1 MITSKNIGI
10 LLDFIKNS
18 KKYSDLYLS
27 VKKNSI
33 TLSSKRKSNFY
44 IKNNNLES
52 KINISKFYQ
61 SILNILLPIL
71 RKNKKLVIAQIGQS
85 IDGRIAL
92 NNGNSH
98 YINNPKSIIYLHCL
112 RSISDAIIVG
122 SNTIKKDDPLLT
134 TRKIKGTNP
143 KRIIIDGSLSL
154 NNKYKIFNDG
164 NENIIFTKSNKNIRL
179 NNSTIIRL
187 KEKNFTK
194 NFITQIKKLKYK
206 FSDYTS
212 NEISNDHLRHMVG
225 GRGGQSNI
233 SEKNERIFNGEF
245 PEKPGALLEFL
256 ESFGNQWNISLFH
269 YRNIGSAYGN
279 ILIGIEDT
287 HKKKSALLKH
297 LHKCGTAF
305 KEESNNK
312 AYLDFLK

>member
-18 KKYSDLYLS
+18 KKNSDLYLL

-33 TLSSKRKSNFY
+33 SLSSKRKSNFN

-61 SILNILLPIL
+61 SILNILVPIL

-122 SNTIKKDDPLLT
+122 SNTIKKDNPLLT

-194 NFITQIKKLKYK
+194 NLITQIKKLKYK
-206 FSDYTS
+206 NILVEGGSKTISELINNKYIDILQFMIAPILIGSGINS
-212 NEISNDHLRHMVG
+212 LNLKEISNL
-225 GRGGQSNI
+225 
-233 SEKNERIFNGEF
+233 
-245 PEKPGALLEFL
+245 
-256 ESFGNQWNISLFH
+256 
-269 YRNIGSAYGN
+269 
-279 ILIGIEDT
+279 
-287 HKKKSALLKH
+287 
-297 LHKCGTAF
+297 
-305 KEESNNK
+305 NK
-312 AYLDFLK
+312 AIRPKHNFNELENEIIVNLFLNS

>member
-18 KKYSDLYLS
+18 KKNSDLYLL

-33 TLSSKRKSNFY
+33 SLSTKRKSNFY

-194 NFITQIKKLKYK
+194 NLITQIKKLKYK
-206 FSDYTS
+206 NILVEGGSKTISELINNKYIDILQFMIAPILIGSGINS
-212 NEISNDHLRHMVG
+212 LNLKEISNL
-225 GRGGQSNI
+225 
-233 SEKNERIFNGEF
+233 
-245 PEKPGALLEFL
+245 
-256 ESFGNQWNISLFH
+256 
-269 YRNIGSAYGN
+269 
-279 ILIGIEDT
+279 
-287 HKKKSALLKH
+287 
-297 LHKCGTAF
+297 
-305 KEESNNK
+305 NK
-312 AYLDFLK
+312 AIRPKHNFNELDNEIIVNLFLNS

>member
-18 KKYSDLYLS
+18 KKNSDLYLL

-33 TLSSKRKSNFY
+33 SLSSKRKSNFY
-44 IKNNNLES
+44 IKNNNLKS

-206 FSDYTS
+206 NILVEGGSKTISEFINNNYIDILQFMIAPILIGSGINS
-212 NEISNDHLRHMVG
+212 LNLKEISNL
-225 GRGGQSNI
+225 
-233 SEKNERIFNGEF
+233 
-245 PEKPGALLEFL
+245 
-256 ESFGNQWNISLFH
+256 
-269 YRNIGSAYGN
+269 
-279 ILIGIEDT
+279 
-287 HKKKSALLKH
+287 
-297 LHKCGTAF
+297 
-305 KEESNNK
+305 NK
-312 AYLDFLK
+312 AIRPKSNFNELENEIIVNLFLNS

>member
-18 KKYSDLYLS
+18 KKNSDLYLL

-33 TLSSKRKSNFY
+33 SLSSKRKSNFY
-44 IKNNNLES
+44 IKNNNLET
-52 KINISKFYQ
+52 KININKFYQ

-164 NENIIFTKSNKNIRL
+164 NENIIFTKSNKKIRL

-194 NFITQIKKLKYK
+194 NLIMQIKKLKYK
-206 FSDYTS
+206 NILVEGGSKTISELINNKYIDILQFMIAPILIGSGINS
-212 NEISNDHLRHMVG
+212 LNLKEISNL
-225 GRGGQSNI
+225 
-233 SEKNERIFNGEF
+233 
-245 PEKPGALLEFL
+245 
-256 ESFGNQWNISLFH
+256 
-269 YRNIGSAYGN
+269 
-279 ILIGIEDT
+279 
-287 HKKKSALLKH
+287 
-297 LHKCGTAF
+297 
-305 KEESNNK
+305 NK
-312 AYLDFLK
+312 AIRPKHNFNELENEIIVNLFLNS

>member
-18 KKYSDLYLS
+18 KKNSDLYLL

-33 TLSSKRKSNFY
+33 SLSSKRKSNFY

-52 KINISKFYQ
+52 KINVSKFYQ

-194 NFITQIKKLKYK
+194 NLITQIKKLKFKNILVEGGSKTISELINNKYIDILQFMIAPILIGSGINSLNLK
-206 FSDYTS
+206 
-212 NEISNDHLRHMVG
+212 EISNL
-225 GRGGQSNI
+225 
-233 SEKNERIFNGEF
+233 
-245 PEKPGALLEFL
+245 
-256 ESFGNQWNISLFH
+256 
-269 YRNIGSAYGN
+269 
-279 ILIGIEDT
+279 
-287 HKKKSALLKH
+287 
-297 LHKCGTAF
+297 
-305 KEESNNK
+305 NK
-312 AYLDFLK
+312 AIRPKHNFNELENEIIVNLFLNS

>member
-18 KKYSDLYLS
+18 KKNSDLYLL

-33 TLSSKRKSNFY
+33 SLSSKRKSNFY

-206 FSDYTS
+206 NILVEGGSKTISELINNKYIDILQFMIAPILIGSGINS
-212 NEISNDHLRHMVG
+212 LNLKEISNL
-225 GRGGQSNI
+225 
-233 SEKNERIFNGEF
+233 
-245 PEKPGALLEFL
+245 
-256 ESFGNQWNISLFH
+256 
-269 YRNIGSAYGN
+269 
-279 ILIGIEDT
+279 
-287 HKKKSALLKH
+287 
-297 LHKCGTAF
+297 
-305 KEESNNK
+305 NK
-312 AYLDFLK
+312 AIRPKHNFNELDNEIIVNLFLNS

>member
-18 KKYSDLYLS
+18 KKNSDLYLL

-33 TLSSKRKSNFY
+33 SLSSKRKSNFY

-194 NFITQIKKLKYK
+194 NFIMQIKKLKYK
-206 FSDYTS
+206 NILVEGGSKTISELINNKYIDILQFMIAPILIGSGINS
-212 NEISNDHLRHMVG
+212 LNLKEISNL
-225 GRGGQSNI
+225 
-233 SEKNERIFNGEF
+233 
-245 PEKPGALLEFL
+245 
-256 ESFGNQWNISLFH
+256 
-269 YRNIGSAYGN
+269 
-279 ILIGIEDT
+279 
-287 HKKKSALLKH
+287 
-297 LHKCGTAF
+297 
-305 KEESNNK
+305 NK
-312 AYLDFLK
+312 AIRPKSNFNELENEIIVNLFLNS

>member
-18 KKYSDLYLS
+18 KKNSDLYLL

-33 TLSSKRKSNFY
+33 SLSSKRKSNFY
-44 IKNNNLES
+44 IKNNNLEA

-194 NFITQIKKLKYK
+194 NLITQIKKLKYK
-206 FSDYTS
+206 NILVEGGSKTISELINNKYIDILQFMIAPILIGSGINS
-212 NEISNDHLRHMVG
+212 LNLKEISNL
-225 GRGGQSNI
+225 
-233 SEKNERIFNGEF
+233 
-245 PEKPGALLEFL
+245 
-256 ESFGNQWNISLFH
+256 
-269 YRNIGSAYGN
+269 
-279 ILIGIEDT
+279 
-287 HKKKSALLKH
+287 
-297 LHKCGTAF
+297 
-305 KEESNNK
+305 NK
-312 AYLDFLK
+312 AIRPKHNFNELENEIIVNLFLNS

>member
-18 KKYSDLYLS
+18 KKNSDLYLL

-33 TLSSKRKSNFY
+33 SLSSKRKSNFY

-61 SILNILLPIL
+61 SILNILFPIL
-71 RKNKKLVIAQIGQS
+71 KKNKKLVIAQIGQS

-179 NNSTIIRL
+179 NNSIIIRL

-194 NFITQIKKLKYK
+194 NLITQIKKLKYK
-206 FSDYTS
+206 NILVEGGSKTISELINNKYIDILQFMIAPILIGSGINS
-212 NEISNDHLRHMVG
+212 LNLKEISNL
-225 GRGGQSNI
+225 
-233 SEKNERIFNGEF
+233 
-245 PEKPGALLEFL
+245 
-256 ESFGNQWNISLFH
+256 
-269 YRNIGSAYGN
+269 
-279 ILIGIEDT
+279 
-287 HKKKSALLKH
+287 
-297 LHKCGTAF
+297 
-305 KEESNNK
+305 NK
-312 AYLDFLK
+312 AIRPKHNFNELENEIIVNLFLNS

>member
-18 KKYSDLYLS
+18 KKNSDLYLL
-27 VKKNSI
+27 VKNNSI
-33 TLSSKRKSNFY
+33 SLSSKRKSNFY

-61 SILNILLPIL
+61 SILNILVPIL

-187 KEKNFTK
+187 NEKNFTK

-206 FSDYTS
+206 NILVEGGSKTISELINNKYIDILQFMIAPILIGSGINS
-212 NEISNDHLRHMVG
+212 LNLKEISNL
-225 GRGGQSNI
+225 
-233 SEKNERIFNGEF
+233 
-245 PEKPGALLEFL
+245 
-256 ESFGNQWNISLFH
+256 
-269 YRNIGSAYGN
+269 
-279 ILIGIEDT
+279 
-287 HKKKSALLKH
+287 
-297 LHKCGTAF
+297 
-305 KEESNNK
+305 NK
-312 AYLDFLK
+312 AIRPKHNFNELENEIIVNLFLNS

>member
-18 KKYSDLYLS
+18 KKNSDLYLL

-33 TLSSKRKSNFY
+33 SLSSKRKSNFY

-164 NENIIFTKSNKNIRL
+164 NKNIIFTKSNKNIKL

-194 NFITQIKKLKYK
+194 NLIKQIKKLKYK
-206 FSDYTS
+206 NILVEGGSKTISELINNKYIDILQFMIAPILIGSGINS
-212 NEISNDHLRHMVG
+212 LNLKEISNL
-225 GRGGQSNI
+225 
-233 SEKNERIFNGEF
+233 
-245 PEKPGALLEFL
+245 
-256 ESFGNQWNISLFH
+256 
-269 YRNIGSAYGN
+269 
-279 ILIGIEDT
+279 
-287 HKKKSALLKH
+287 
-297 LHKCGTAF
+297 
-305 KEESNNK
+305 NK
-312 AYLDFLK
+312 AIRPKHNFNELENEIIVNLFLNS

>member
-18 KKYSDLYLS
+18 KKNNDLYLL

-33 TLSSKRKSNFY
+33 SLSSKTKSNFY

-61 SILNILLPIL
+61 SILNILIPIL

-194 NFITQIKKLKYK
+194 NLITQIKKLKYK
-206 FSDYTS
+206 NILVEGGSKTISELINNKYIDILQFMIAPILIGSGINS
-212 NEISNDHLRHMVG
+212 LNLKEISNL
-225 GRGGQSNI
+225 
-233 SEKNERIFNGEF
+233 
-245 PEKPGALLEFL
+245 
-256 ESFGNQWNISLFH
+256 
-269 YRNIGSAYGN
+269 
-279 ILIGIEDT
+279 
-287 HKKKSALLKH
+287 
-297 LHKCGTAF
+297 
-305 KEESNNK
+305 NK
-312 AYLDFLK
+312 AIRPKHNFNELENEIIVNLFLNS

>member
-18 KKYSDLYLS
+18 KKNSDLYLL

-33 TLSSKRKSNFY
+33 SLSSKRKSNFY

-52 KINISKFYQ
+52 KINISKLYQ

-194 NFITQIKKLKYK
+194 NLITQIKKLKYK
-206 FSDYTS
+206 NILVEGGSKTISELINNKYIDILQFMIAPILIGSGINS
-212 NEISNDHLRHMVG
+212 LNLKEISNL
-225 GRGGQSNI
+225 
-233 SEKNERIFNGEF
+233 
-245 PEKPGALLEFL
+245 
-256 ESFGNQWNISLFH
+256 
-269 YRNIGSAYGN
+269 
-279 ILIGIEDT
+279 
-287 HKKKSALLKH
+287 
-297 LHKCGTAF
+297 
-305 KEESNNK
+305 NK
-312 AYLDFLK
+312 AIRPKHNFNELENEIIVNLFLKS

>member
-18 KKYSDLYLS
+18 KKNSDLYLL

-33 TLSSKRKSNFY
+33 SLSSKRKSNFY

-61 SILNILLPIL
+61 SILNILVPIL
-71 RKNKKLVIAQIGQS
+71 RKNQKLVIAQIGQS

-154 NNKYKIFNDG
+154 NNKDKIFNDG

-194 NFITQIKKLKYK
+194 NLIKQINKLKYK
-206 FSDYTS
+206 NILVEGGSKTISELINNKYIDILQFMIAPILIGSGINS
-212 NEISNDHLRHMVG
+212 LNLKEISNL
-225 GRGGQSNI
+225 
-233 SEKNERIFNGEF
+233 
-245 PEKPGALLEFL
+245 
-256 ESFGNQWNISLFH
+256 
-269 YRNIGSAYGN
+269 
-279 ILIGIEDT
+279 
-287 HKKKSALLKH
+287 
-297 LHKCGTAF
+297 
-305 KEESNNK
+305 NK
-312 AYLDFLK
+312 AIRPKHNFNELENEIIVNLFLNS

>member
-18 KKYSDLYLS
+18 KKNSDLYLL

-33 TLSSKRKSNFY
+33 SLSSKRKSNFY

-206 FSDYTS
+206 NILVEGGSKTISELINNKYIDILQFMIAPILIGSGINS
-212 NEISNDHLRHMVG
+212 LNLKEISNLNRAIRPKH
-225 GRGGQSNI
+225 NF
-233 SEKNERIFNGEF
+233 NE
-245 PEKPGALLEFL
+245 LENEIIVNLFL
-256 ESFGNQWNISLFH
+256 NS
-269 YRNIGSAYGN
+269 
-279 ILIGIEDT
+279 
-287 HKKKSALLKH
+287 
-297 LHKCGTAF
+297 
-305 KEESNNK
+305 
-312 AYLDFLK
+312 

>member
-18 KKYSDLYLS
+18 KKNSDLYLL

-33 TLSSKRKSNFY
+33 SLSSRRKSNFY
-44 IKNNNLES
+44 IKNNNLEF

-61 SILNILLPIL
+61 SILNILVPIL
-71 RKNKKLVIAQIGQS
+71 IKNKKLVIAQIGQS

-134 TRKIKGTNP
+134 TRKIKGTNA

-164 NENIIFTKSNKNIRL
+164 NENIIFTKSDKNIRL

-194 NFITQIKKLKYK
+194 NLITQIKKLKYK
-206 FSDYTS
+206 NILVEGGSKTISELINNKYIDILQFMIAPILIGSGINS
-212 NEISNDHLRHMVG
+212 LNLKEISNLNKAIRPKH
-225 GRGGQSNI
+225 N
-233 SEKNERIFNGEF
+233 FNG
-245 PEKPGALLEFL
+245 LENEIIVNLFL
-256 ESFGNQWNISLFH
+256 NS
-269 YRNIGSAYGN
+269 
-279 ILIGIEDT
+279 
-287 HKKKSALLKH
+287 
-297 LHKCGTAF
+297 
-305 KEESNNK
+305 
-312 AYLDFLK
+312 

>member
-18 KKYSDLYLS
+18 KKNSDLYLL

-33 TLSSKRKSNFY
+33 SLSSKRKSNFY

-154 NNKYKIFNDG
+154 NNKFKIFNDG

-187 KEKNFTK
+187 KEINFTK
-194 NFITQIKKLKYK
+194 NLITQIKKLKYK
-206 FSDYTS
+206 NILVEGGSKTISELINNKYIDILQFMIAPILIGSGINS
-212 NEISNDHLRHMVG
+212 LNLKEISNL
-225 GRGGQSNI
+225 
-233 SEKNERIFNGEF
+233 
-245 PEKPGALLEFL
+245 
-256 ESFGNQWNISLFH
+256 
-269 YRNIGSAYGN
+269 
-279 ILIGIEDT
+279 
-287 HKKKSALLKH
+287 
-297 LHKCGTAF
+297 
-305 KEESNNK
+305 NK
-312 AYLDFLK
+312 AIRPKNNFNELENEIIVNLFLNS

>member
-18 KKYSDLYLS
+18 KKNSDLYLL

-33 TLSSKRKSNFY
+33 SLSSKRKSNFY

-134 TRKIKGTNP
+134 TRKIKGKNP

-194 NFITQIKKLKYK
+194 NLITQIKKLKYK
-206 FSDYTS
+206 NILVEGGSKTISELINNKYIDILQFMIAPILIGSGINS
-212 NEISNDHLRHMVG
+212 LNLKEISNL
-225 GRGGQSNI
+225 
-233 SEKNERIFNGEF
+233 
-245 PEKPGALLEFL
+245 
-256 ESFGNQWNISLFH
+256 
-269 YRNIGSAYGN
+269 
-279 ILIGIEDT
+279 
-287 HKKKSALLKH
+287 
-297 LHKCGTAF
+297 
-305 KEESNNK
+305 NK
-312 AYLDFLK
+312 AIRPKHNFNELDNEIIVNLFLNS

>member
-18 KKYSDLYLS
+18 KKNSDLYLL

-33 TLSSKRKSNFY
+33 SLSSKRKSNFY

-206 FSDYTS
+206 NILVEGGSKTISELINNKYIDILQFMIAPILIGSGINS
-212 NEISNDHLRHMVG
+212 LNLKEISNL
-225 GRGGQSNI
+225 
-233 SEKNERIFNGEF
+233 
-245 PEKPGALLEFL
+245 
-256 ESFGNQWNISLFH
+256 
-269 YRNIGSAYGN
+269 
-279 ILIGIEDT
+279 
-287 HKKKSALLKH
+287 
-297 LHKCGTAF
+297 
-305 KEESNNK
+305 NK
-312 AYLDFLK
+312 AIRPKHNFNELENEIIVNLFLDS

>member
-18 KKYSDLYLS
+18 KKNSDLYLL

-33 TLSSKRKSNFY
+33 SLSSKRKSNFY

-61 SILNILLPIL
+61 SILNILVPIL

-98 YINNPKSIIYLHCL
+98 YINNYKSIIYLHCL

-164 NENIIFTKSNKNIRL
+164 NENIIFTKSNKKIRL
-179 NNSTIIRL
+179 NNTTIIKL
-187 KEKNFTK
+187 KEKN
-194 NFITQIKKLKYK
+194 
-206 FSDYTS
+206 S
-212 NEISNDHLRHMVG
+212 G
-225 GRGGQSNI
+225 
-233 SEKNERIFNGEF
+233 
-245 PEKPGALLEFL
+245 
-256 ESFGNQWNISLFH
+256 
-269 YRNIGSAYGN
+269 
-279 ILIGIEDT
+279 
-287 HKKKSALLKH
+287 
-297 LHKCGTAF
+297 
-305 KEESNNK
+305 
-312 AYLDFLK
+312 

>member
-18 KKYSDLYLS
+18 KKNSDLYLL

-33 TLSSKRKSNFY
+33 SLSSKRKSNFY

-194 NFITQIKKLKYK
+194 NLITQIKKLKYK
-206 FSDYTS
+206 NILVEGGSKTISELINNKYIDILQFMIAPILIGSGINS
-212 NEISNDHLRHMVG
+212 LNLKEISNL
-225 GRGGQSNI
+225 
-233 SEKNERIFNGEF
+233 
-245 PEKPGALLEFL
+245 
-256 ESFGNQWNISLFH
+256 
-269 YRNIGSAYGN
+269 
-279 ILIGIEDT
+279 
-287 HKKKSALLKH
+287 
-297 LHKCGTAF
+297 
-305 KEESNNK
+305 NK
-312 AYLDFLK
+312 AIRPRHNFNELENEIIVNLFLNS

>member
-18 KKYSDLYLS
+18 KKNSDLYLL
-27 VKKNSI
+27 VKNNSI
-33 TLSSKRKSNFY
+33 SLSSKRKSNFY
-44 IKNNNLES
+44 LKNNNLES
-52 KINISKFYQ
+52 KININKFYQ
-61 SILNILLPIL
+61 SILNILVPIL

-194 NFITQIKKLKYK
+194 NLITQIKKLKYK
-206 FSDYTS
+206 NILVEGGSKTISELINNKYIDILQFMIAPILIGSGINS
-212 NEISNDHLRHMVG
+212 LNLKEISNL
-225 GRGGQSNI
+225 
-233 SEKNERIFNGEF
+233 
-245 PEKPGALLEFL
+245 
-256 ESFGNQWNISLFH
+256 
-269 YRNIGSAYGN
+269 
-279 ILIGIEDT
+279 
-287 HKKKSALLKH
+287 
-297 LHKCGTAF
+297 
-305 KEESNNK
+305 NK
-312 AYLDFLK
+312 AIRPKHNFNELENEIIVNLFLNS

>member
-18 KKYSDLYLS
+18 KKNSDLYLL

-33 TLSSKRKSNFY
+33 SLSSKRKSNFY

-52 KINISKFYQ
+52 KIKINKFYQ

-206 FSDYTS
+206 NILVEGGSKTISELINNKYIDILQFMIAPILIGSGINS
-212 NEISNDHLRHMVG
+212 LNLKEISNL
-225 GRGGQSNI
+225 
-233 SEKNERIFNGEF
+233 
-245 PEKPGALLEFL
+245 
-256 ESFGNQWNISLFH
+256 
-269 YRNIGSAYGN
+269 
-279 ILIGIEDT
+279 
-287 HKKKSALLKH
+287 
-297 LHKCGTAF
+297 
-305 KEESNNK
+305 NK
-312 AYLDFLK
+312 AIRPKHNFNELENEIIVNLFLNS

>member
-18 KKYSDLYLS
+18 KKNSDLYLL

-33 TLSSKRKSNFY
+33 SLSSKRKSNFY

-61 SILNILLPIL
+61 SILNILVPIL

-194 NFITQIKKLKYK
+194 NLITQIKKLKYK
-206 FSDYTS
+206 NILVEGGSKTISELINNKYIDILQFMIAPILIGSGINS
-212 NEISNDHLRHMVG
+212 LNLKEISNL
-225 GRGGQSNI
+225 
-233 SEKNERIFNGEF
+233 
-245 PEKPGALLEFL
+245 
-256 ESFGNQWNISLFH
+256 
-269 YRNIGSAYGN
+269 
-279 ILIGIEDT
+279 
-287 HKKKSALLKH
+287 
-297 LHKCGTAF
+297 
-305 KEESNNK
+305 NK
-312 AYLDFLK
+312 AIRSKHNFNELENEIIVNLFLNS

>member
-18 KKYSDLYLS
+18 KKNSDLYLL

-33 TLSSKRKSNFY
+33 SLSSKRKSNFN

-61 SILNILLPIL
+61 SILNILMPIL

-194 NFITQIKKLKYK
+194 NLITQIKKLKYK
-206 FSDYTS
+206 NILVEGGSKTISELINNKYIDILQFMIAPILIGSGINS
-212 NEISNDHLRHMVG
+212 LNLKEISNL
-225 GRGGQSNI
+225 
-233 SEKNERIFNGEF
+233 
-245 PEKPGALLEFL
+245 
-256 ESFGNQWNISLFH
+256 
-269 YRNIGSAYGN
+269 
-279 ILIGIEDT
+279 
-287 HKKKSALLKH
+287 
-297 LHKCGTAF
+297 
-305 KEESNNK
+305 NK
-312 AYLDFLK
+312 AIRPKCNFNELENEIIVNLFLNS

>member
-18 KKYSDLYLS
+18 KKNSDLYLL

-33 TLSSKRKSNFY
+33 SLSSKRKSNFY

-187 KEKNFTK
+187 NKKNFTK

-206 FSDYTS
+206 NILVEGGSKTISELINNKYIDILQFMIAPILIGSGINS
-212 NEISNDHLRHMVG
+212 LNLKEISNL
-225 GRGGQSNI
+225 
-233 SEKNERIFNGEF
+233 
-245 PEKPGALLEFL
+245 
-256 ESFGNQWNISLFH
+256 
-269 YRNIGSAYGN
+269 
-279 ILIGIEDT
+279 
-287 HKKKSALLKH
+287 
-297 LHKCGTAF
+297 
-305 KEESNNK
+305 NK
-312 AYLDFLK
+312 AIRPKHNFNELDNEIIVNLFLNS

>member
-18 KKYSDLYLS
+18 KKNSDLYLL

-33 TLSSKRKSNFY
+33 SLSSKRKSNFY
-44 IKNNNLES
+44 IINNNLES

-194 NFITQIKKLKYK
+194 NLITQIKKLKFKNILVEGGSKTISELINNKYIDILQFMIAPILIGSGINSLNLK
-206 FSDYTS
+206 
-212 NEISNDHLRHMVG
+212 EISNL
-225 GRGGQSNI
+225 
-233 SEKNERIFNGEF
+233 
-245 PEKPGALLEFL
+245 
-256 ESFGNQWNISLFH
+256 
-269 YRNIGSAYGN
+269 
-279 ILIGIEDT
+279 
-287 HKKKSALLKH
+287 
-297 LHKCGTAF
+297 
-305 KEESNNK
+305 NK
-312 AYLDFLK
+312 AIRPKHNFNELENEIIVNLFLNS

>member
-10 LLDFIKNS
+10 LLDFLKNS
-18 KKYSDLYLS
+18 KKNSDLYLL

-33 TLSSKRKSNFY
+33 SLSSKRKSNFY

-122 SNTIKKDDPLLT
+122 SNTIKKDNPLLT

-154 NNKYKIFNDG
+154 NNKYRIFNDG
-164 NENIIFTKSNKNIRL
+164 NENIIFTKSNKNIKL

-194 NFITQIKKLKYK
+194 NLITQIKKLKYK
-206 FSDYTS
+206 NILVEGGSKTISELINNKYIDILQFMIAPILIGSGINS
-212 NEISNDHLRHMVG
+212 LNLKEISNL
-225 GRGGQSNI
+225 
-233 SEKNERIFNGEF
+233 
-245 PEKPGALLEFL
+245 
-256 ESFGNQWNISLFH
+256 
-269 YRNIGSAYGN
+269 
-279 ILIGIEDT
+279 
-287 HKKKSALLKH
+287 
-297 LHKCGTAF
+297 
-305 KEESNNK
+305 NK
-312 AYLDFLK
+312 AIRPKYNFNELDNEIIVNLFLKS

>member
-18 KKYSDLYLS
+18 KKNSDLYLL

-33 TLSSKRKSNFY
+33 SLSSKRKSNFY

-179 NNSTIIRL
+179 NNSIIIRL

-194 NFITQIKKLKYK
+194 NLITQIKKLKYK
-206 FSDYTS
+206 NMCVEGGSKTISELINNKYIDILQFMIAPILIGSGINS
-212 NEISNDHLRHMVG
+212 LNLKEISNL
-225 GRGGQSNI
+225 
-233 SEKNERIFNGEF
+233 
-245 PEKPGALLEFL
+245 
-256 ESFGNQWNISLFH
+256 
-269 YRNIGSAYGN
+269 
-279 ILIGIEDT
+279 
-287 HKKKSALLKH
+287 
-297 LHKCGTAF
+297 
-305 KEESNNK
+305 NK
-312 AYLDFLK
+312 AIRPKHNFNELENEIIVNLFLNS

>member
-10 LLDFIKNS
+10 LLDIIKNS
-18 KKYSDLYLS
+18 KKNSDLYLL

-33 TLSSKRKSNFY
+33 SLSSKRKSNFY

-61 SILNILLPIL
+61 SVLNILLPIL

-164 NENIIFTKSNKNIRL
+164 NENIIFTKSNRNIRL

-206 FSDYTS
+206 NILVEGGSKTISELINNKYIDILQFMIAPILIGSGINS
-212 NEISNDHLRHMVG
+212 LNLKEISNL
-225 GRGGQSNI
+225 
-233 SEKNERIFNGEF
+233 
-245 PEKPGALLEFL
+245 
-256 ESFGNQWNISLFH
+256 
-269 YRNIGSAYGN
+269 
-279 ILIGIEDT
+279 
-287 HKKKSALLKH
+287 
-297 LHKCGTAF
+297 
-305 KEESNNK
+305 NK
-312 AYLDFLK
+312 AIRPKSNFNELENEIIVNLFLNS

>member
-18 KKYSDLYLS
+18 KKNSDLYLL

-33 TLSSKRKSNFY
+33 SLSSKRKSNFY

-134 TRKIKGTNP
+134 TRKITGENP

-194 NFITQIKKLKYK
+194 NLITQIKKLKYK
-206 FSDYTS
+206 NILVDGGSKTISELINNKYIDILQFMIAPILIGSGINS
-212 NEISNDHLRHMVG
+212 LNLKEISNL
-225 GRGGQSNI
+225 
-233 SEKNERIFNGEF
+233 
-245 PEKPGALLEFL
+245 
-256 ESFGNQWNISLFH
+256 
-269 YRNIGSAYGN
+269 
-279 ILIGIEDT
+279 
-287 HKKKSALLKH
+287 
-297 LHKCGTAF
+297 
-305 KEESNNK
+305 NK
-312 AYLDFLK
+312 AIRPKHNFNELENEIIVNLFLNS

>member
-18 KKYSDLYLS
+18 KKNSDLYLL

-33 TLSSKRKSNFY
+33 SLSSKRKSNFY

-98 YINNPKSIIYLHCL
+98 YINHPKSIIYLHCL

-134 TRKIKGTNP
+134 TRKIRGTNP

-154 NNKYKIFNDG
+154 NNKSKIFNDG

-194 NFITQIKKLKYK
+194 NLITQIKKLKYK
-206 FSDYTS
+206 NILVEGGSKTISELINNKYIDILQFMIAPILIGSGINS
-212 NEISNDHLRHMVG
+212 LNLKEISNL
-225 GRGGQSNI
+225 
-233 SEKNERIFNGEF
+233 
-245 PEKPGALLEFL
+245 
-256 ESFGNQWNISLFH
+256 
-269 YRNIGSAYGN
+269 
-279 ILIGIEDT
+279 
-287 HKKKSALLKH
+287 
-297 LHKCGTAF
+297 
-305 KEESNNK
+305 NK
-312 AYLDFLK
+312 AIRPKHNFNELDNEIIVNLFLNS

>member
-10 LLDFIKNS
+10 LLDFIKKS
-18 KKYSDLYLS
+18 KKNSDLYLL

-33 TLSSKRKSNFY
+33 SLSSKRKSNFY

-52 KINISKFYQ
+52 KVNINKFYQ

-206 FSDYTS
+206 NILVEGGSKTISELINNKYIDILQFMIAPILIGSGINS
-212 NEISNDHLRHMVG
+212 LNLKEISNL
-225 GRGGQSNI
+225 
-233 SEKNERIFNGEF
+233 
-245 PEKPGALLEFL
+245 
-256 ESFGNQWNISLFH
+256 
-269 YRNIGSAYGN
+269 
-279 ILIGIEDT
+279 
-287 HKKKSALLKH
+287 
-297 LHKCGTAF
+297 
-305 KEESNNK
+305 NK
-312 AYLDFLK
+312 AIRPKHNFNELENEIIVNLFLNS

>member
-18 KKYSDLYLS
+18 KKNSDLYLL

-33 TLSSKRKSNFY
+33 SLSSKRKSNFY

-194 NFITQIKKLKYK
+194 NLITQIKKLKYK
-206 FSDYTS
+206 NILVEGGSKTISELINNKYIDILQFMIAPILMGSGINS
-212 NEISNDHLRHMVG
+212 LNLKEISNL
-225 GRGGQSNI
+225 
-233 SEKNERIFNGEF
+233 
-245 PEKPGALLEFL
+245 
-256 ESFGNQWNISLFH
+256 
-269 YRNIGSAYGN
+269 
-279 ILIGIEDT
+279 
-287 HKKKSALLKH
+287 
-297 LHKCGTAF
+297 
-305 KEESNNK
+305 NK
-312 AYLDFLK
+312 AIRPKHNFNELENEIIVNLFLNS

>member
-18 KKYSDLYLS
+18 KKNSDLYLL

-33 TLSSKRKSNFY
+33 SLSSKRKSNFY

-206 FSDYTS
+206 NVLVEGGSKTISELINNKYIDILQFMIAPILIGSGINS
-212 NEISNDHLRHMVG
+212 LNLKEISNL
-225 GRGGQSNI
+225 
-233 SEKNERIFNGEF
+233 
-245 PEKPGALLEFL
+245 
-256 ESFGNQWNISLFH
+256 
-269 YRNIGSAYGN
+269 
-279 ILIGIEDT
+279 
-287 HKKKSALLKH
+287 
-297 LHKCGTAF
+297 
-305 KEESNNK
+305 NK
-312 AYLDFLK
+312 AIRPKHNFNELENEIIVNLFLNS

>member
-1 MITSKNIGI
+1 VVS
-10 LLDFIKNS
+10 
-18 KKYSDLYLS
+18 Y
-27 VKKNSI
+27 
-33 TLSSKRKSNFY
+33 LSSKRKSNFY
-44 IKNNNLES
+44 LKNNNLES
-52 KINISKFYQ
+52 KININKFYQ
-61 SILNILLPIL
+61 SILNILVPIL

-179 NNSTIIRL
+179 NNSKIIRL

-206 FSDYTS
+206 NILVEGGSKTISELINNKYIDILQFMIAPILIGSGINS
-212 NEISNDHLRHMVG
+212 LNLKEISNLDKAIRPKHNFNELDESIKNLVENKQNRIEL
-225 GRGGQSNI
+225 GQNAKNRAENELI
-233 SEKNERIFNGEF
+233 WEKQVVKYN
-245 PEKPGALLEFL
+245 K
-256 ESFGNQWNISLFH
+256 
-269 YRNIGSAYGN
+269 
-279 ILIGIEDT
+279 LIDDIQ
-287 HKKKSALLKH
+287 
-297 LHKCGTAF
+297 
-305 KEESNNK
+305 
-312 AYLDFLK
+312 

>member
-18 KKYSDLYLS
+18 KKNSDLYLL

-33 TLSSKRKSNFY
+33 SLSSKRKSNFY

-52 KINISKFYQ
+52 KINISKFYK
-61 SILNILLPIL
+61 SIFNILLPIL

-194 NFITQIKKLKYK
+194 NFITQIKKFKYK
-206 FSDYTS
+206 NILVEGGSKTISELINNKYIDILQFMIAPILIGSGINS
-212 NEISNDHLRHMVG
+212 LNLKEISNL
-225 GRGGQSNI
+225 
-233 SEKNERIFNGEF
+233 
-245 PEKPGALLEFL
+245 
-256 ESFGNQWNISLFH
+256 
-269 YRNIGSAYGN
+269 
-279 ILIGIEDT
+279 
-287 HKKKSALLKH
+287 
-297 LHKCGTAF
+297 
-305 KEESNNK
+305 NK
-312 AYLDFLK
+312 AIRPKHNFNELENEIIVNLFLNS

>member
-18 KKYSDLYLS
+18 KKNSDLYLLI
-27 VKKNSI
+27 KKNSI
-33 TLSSKRKSNFY
+33 SLSSKRKSNFY
-44 IKNNNLES
+44 IKNNNLKS
-52 KINISKFYQ
+52 KINIIKFYQ
-61 SILNILLPIL
+61 SILNILVPIL

-134 TRKIKGTNP
+134 TRKIKGKNP

-194 NFITQIKKLKYK
+194 NLITQIKKLKYK
-206 FSDYTS
+206 NILVEGGSKTISELINNKYIDILQFMIAPILIGSGINS
-212 NEISNDHLRHMVG
+212 LNLKEISNL
-225 GRGGQSNI
+225 
-233 SEKNERIFNGEF
+233 
-245 PEKPGALLEFL
+245 
-256 ESFGNQWNISLFH
+256 
-269 YRNIGSAYGN
+269 
-279 ILIGIEDT
+279 
-287 HKKKSALLKH
+287 
-297 LHKCGTAF
+297 
-305 KEESNNK
+305 NK
-312 AYLDFLK
+312 AIRPKHNFNELENEIIVNLFLNS